1 MRIYFNS
8 PEQETSYELVKTNNI
23 FQVIETETGQT
34 LNIHTRKIG
43 EKKFYSMDGIKW
55 TPLRDIHFFDEFVWN
70 NQKYKVFQ
78 GFKPSSL
85 FEDAAGGLVTQI
97 PGKVIKLKCQE
108 GDEVKQG
115 DTLLILE
122 AMKMENEI
130 KANIDGKVE
139 SIYIQEGQSL
149 EAGTLMIEIV

>member
-1 MRIYFNS
+1 MRVYFNS
-8 PEQETSYELVKTNNI
+8 ADKEVSFELIENNKV
-23 FQVIETETGQT
+23 FQVIETETGEK

-43 EKKFYSMDGIKW
+43 DKKFYSMDGVKW
-55 TPLRDIHFFDEFVWN
+55 LPLRDIRFFDEFVWN

-85 FEDAAGGLVTQI
+85 FDDAAGGLVTQI

-130 KANIDGKVE
+130 KANMDGKVE